1 MTKKKNRSKLSRYDP
16 ELMQALRD
24 AITTVGLPAQLLNKG
39 QSTADLVD
47 FALRLAQ
54 TYFSGALVESFKVG
68 AKVEMEKLMR
78 QTVLVVAAS
87 FGATATFTADGG
99 VTGVTLTKVRAAEGD
114 TWTAAVQALV
124 DTGLTVA
131 DAVDLLSTS
140 PPQGQ
145 SWPIKTPINTELSH
159 DMSTTKH

>member
-1 MTKKKNRSKLSRYDP
+1 MTNKKNRSKLSRYDP

-24 AITTVGLPAQLLNKG
+24 AIKTVGLPAQLIKG

-47 FALRLAQ
+47 FSLSLAQ
-54 TYFSGALVESFKVG
+54 TYFTGALVESFQAG

-99 VTGVTLTKVRAAEGD
+99 VTITRVTATEGN

-131 DAVDLLSTS
+131 DAVDLFATPP

-145 SWPIKTPINTELSH
+145 SWPIKTPIKADLY
-159 DMSTTKH
+159 DGATKH

>member
-1 MTKKKNRSKLSRYDP
+1 MTQKKNRSKLSRYDP

-24 AITTVGLPAQLLNKG
+24 AIETADPPAQLLKDG
-39 QSTADLVD
+39 QSNGDLVD
-47 FALRLAQ
+47 LALRLAHS
-54 TYFSGALVESFKVG
+54 YFSGALVESFRVG
-68 AKVEMEKLMR
+68 AKVELEKLMR

-99 VTGVTLTKVRAAEGD
+99 VTMTMVRAAEGD

-131 DAVDLLSTS
+131 DAVDLLATSPS
-140 PPQGQ
+140 PPQGR
-145 SWPIKTPINTELSH
+145 SSFPIKTPINTELSL
-159 DMSTTKH
+159 DMSATKH